1 MAKEFVIQ
9 KVGPPTWTQSSQ
21 DSVSLDK
28 EYLGLLAGEAIPK
41 ALFNEGKT

>member
-1 MAKEFVIQ
+1 MEKEFVIQ
-9 KVGPPTWTQSSQ
+9 KVDPSTWPQSSQ

-41 ALFNEGKT
+41 ASFKEGKK